1 MELNH
6 RQIALLGYAL
16 RHPDQ
21 RYTVKSHAS
30 SHKIGDKAGRAYA
43 LTNLTDAAHERGD
56 KERATALYEEAL
68 ALQRELGNERGAA
81 RALARL
87 TTSR

>member
-1 MELNH
+1 M
-6 RQIALLGYAL
+6 
-16 RHPDQ
+16 
-21 RYTVKSHAS
+21 
-30 SHKIGDKAGRAYA
+30 AGRAYA
-43 LTNLTDAAHERGD
+43 LTNLADAVQELGY

>member
-1 MELNH
+1 M
-6 RQIALLGYAL
+6 
-16 RHPDQ
+16 
-21 RYTVKSHAS
+21 
-30 SHKIGDKAGRAYA
+30 AGRAYT
-43 LTNLTDAAHERGD
+43 LTNLADAVHELGD

-87 TTSR
+87 TGSLQVVKRGLMTPTSHSLRSFAFQPPGISLGQEGAQL